1 MKKKVTQKVK
11 QTSSKVKKTSSVRSS
26 SPAKK
31 TVAVKAPAKPVVK
44 PDPRFTQAVQNYEA
58 GLKAMQSHKFD
69 KAKSFLTKVLEG
81 PSKELADRAR
91 VHLNTC
97 NQQLGRIANTF
108 KTPEEH
114 YDYAVSLMNSGDYDG
129 TRSHLEKLLKQHP
142 KADYAAYGMA
152 VLDALTNHVEDC
164 LRNLQYAIKLNPSNR
179 FQARNDSD
187 FAQMADDPRFTELL
201 YPEPEGEGQA
211 ASAASATTKPR
222 R

>member
-1 MKKKVTQKVK
+1 MPK
-11 QTSSKVKKTSSVRSS
+11 
-26 SPAKK
+26 PI
-31 TVAVKAPAKPVVK
+31 AKPVAK

-58 GLKAMQSHKFD
+58 GLKAMQTHKFD
-69 KAKSFLTKVLEG
+69 KAKLALTKVLEG

-91 VHLNTC
+91 VHLNIC

-129 TRSHLEKLLKQHP
+129 SRTHLDKLLKSHP
-142 KADYAAYGMA
+142 KADYAVYGMA
-152 VLDALTNHVEDC
+152 VLDGLTNHVEDC
-164 LRNLQYAIKLNPSNR
+164 LRHLQHAIKLNPSNR

-201 YPEPEGEGQA
+201 YPEPGSEGQA
-211 ASAASATTKPR
+211 ASATSAAKR

>member
-11 QTSSKVKKTSSVRSS
+11 EASSKLKKSNNLRATSSLKKT
-26 SPAKK
+26 PL
-31 TVAVKAPAKPVVK
+31 AKPVAKPAAK

-58 GLKAMQSHKFD
+58 GLKAMQAHKFD
-69 KAKSFLTKVLEG
+69 KAKAALTKVLEG

-91 VHLNTC
+91 VHLSICT
-97 NQQLGRIANTF
+97 QQLGRIANTF

-129 TRSHLEKLLKQHP
+129 SRTHLDKLIKSHP
-142 KADYAAYGMA
+142 KADYAVYGMA
-152 VLDALTNHVEDC
+152 VLDGLTNNVEDC
-164 LRNLQYAIKLNPSNR
+164 LRHLQQAIKLNPANR

-211 ASAASATTKPR
+211 ASAVSVAKR

>member
-1 MKKKVTQKVK
+1 MKKKVIQKVK
-11 QTSSKVKKTSSVRSS
+11 QSSSKAKKTSAIRTSS
-26 SPAKK
+26 STSKRS
-31 TVAVKAPAKPVVK
+31 AVKLPAKPVAK

-58 GLKAMQSHKFD
+58 GLKAMQTHKYD
-69 KAKSFLTKVLEG
+69 KAKGYLEKVLEG

-97 NQQLGRIANTF
+97 TQQLARGSNTF

-114 YDYAVSLMNSGDYDG
+114 YDYAVSLMNNGDYEG
-129 TRSHLEKLLKQHP
+129 ARSHLEKLWKQHP
-142 KADYAAYGMA
+142 KADYAVYGIA
-152 VLDALTNHVEDC
+152 VVDALTNKVEDC
-164 LRNLQYAIKLNPSNR
+164 LRNLQQAIKLNAANR

-201 YPEPEGEGQA
+201 YPEPDSEGHNT
-211 ASAASATTKPR
+211 SAVIPAKNR

>member
-11 QTSSKVKKTSSVRSS
+11 EVSSKVKKTSTLRTT
-26 SPAKK
+26 PKAKK
-31 TVAVKAPAKPVVK
+31 GLVSKPIAKPVAK

-58 GLKAMQSHKFD
+58 GLKAMQTHKFD
-69 KAKSFLTKVLEG
+69 KAKLALTKVLEG

-91 VHLNTC
+91 VHVNIC

-108 KTPEEH
+108 NTPEEH

-129 TRSHLEKLLKQHP
+129 SRTHLDKLLKSHP
-142 KADYAAYGMA
+142 KADYAVYGMA
-152 VLDALTNHVEDC
+152 VLDGLTNHVEDC
-164 LRNLQYAIKLNPSNR
+164 LRHLQHAIKLNPANR

-201 YPEPEGEGQA
+201 YPEPGSEGQA
-211 ASAASATTKPR
+211 ASATSAAKR

>member
-11 QTSSKVKKTSSVRSS
+11 EVSSKVKKSNNLCATSS
-26 SPAKK
+26 AKK
-31 TVAVKAPAKPVVK
+31 TLLAKPVAKPAAK

-69 KAKSFLTKVLEG
+69 KAKAALTKVLEG

-108 KTPEEH
+108 RTPEEH

-129 TRSHLEKLLKQHP
+129 SRTHLDKLIKSHP
-142 KADYAAYGMA
+142 KADYAVYGMA
-152 VLDALTNHVEDC
+152 VLDGLTNHVEDC
-164 LRNLQYAIKLNPSNR
+164 LRHLQHAIKLNPANR

-201 YPEPEGEGQA
+201 YPEPEGDGQA
-211 ASAASATTKPR
+211 AASAISAAKR